1 MENNIT
7 INNRIPQLRFTGFTG
22 EWQEKPLCSLAA
34 KVNQKN
40 KDLAVARVLTNSATE
55 GVVDQNAYFERDI
68 AVKDNTNNYYIVDKD
83 DFVYNPRI
91 SSTAPVGP
99 ISINKVGKGIMSP
112 LYTVFKFQQG
122 HIAFFEQYFQTEIWH
137 PYLKSIAN
145 FGARFDRMNITT
157 EGFFNMPLFVPSI
170 EEQQKIAECLETLDN
185 LIAAESK
192 KLESLKAHKKGLMQQ
207 LFPPPSAT
215 TPALRFPGFSG
226 NWEKKKFKDI
236 TVPAGKKNRQNIP
249 YERYSISN
257 EDGFYPQSSQFED
270 GGGYLK
276 DIDCRQYIIVPP
288 KSFAYNPARINV
300 GSIGYQDLG
309 KDVIVSSLYEVFQTK
324 DGIDDAFLWQ
334 WFHTDIFR
342 RMVINVQE
350 GGVRQYF
357 FYEKLR
363 ECSINLP
370 TLSEQK
376 IIAACL
382 EAEDQMIAAQ
392 EQKVESLKT
401 HKKGLMQQLFPQPE
415 K

>member
-1 MENNIT
+1 MLRFPEFSGEWTQYKLGECFDERNEQFPESSDYPLMAFIAGKGVTEKGEKYDRSALVKDAPNKKYKRTELGDFIYSSNNLESGSIGLNRYGKACISPVYSIFKAKKGFDPYFIGT
-7 INNRIPQLRFTGFTG
+7 ILTQKSFISEMIKYRQGVVYGQWKIPEKEFLNLIIRIPSFCEQQRIAEFLEAEDRLISAQEQKVESLKAHKKGLMQQLFPQPGATTPALRFPGFTG
-22 EWQEKPLCSLAA
+22 DWQEKPLCSLAA

-40 KDLAVARVLTNSATE
+40 KDFAVTRVLMNSATE

-157 EGFFNMPLFVPSI
+157 DGFFNMPLFVPSI

-207 LFPPPSAT
+207 LFP
-215 TPALRFPGFSG
+215 
-226 NWEKKKFKDI
+226 
-236 TVPAGKKNRQNIP
+236 
-249 YERYSISN
+249 
-257 EDGFYPQSSQFED
+257 
-270 GGGYLK
+270 
-276 DIDCRQYIIVPP
+276 
-288 KSFAYNPARINV
+288 
-300 GSIGYQDLG
+300 
-309 KDVIVSSLYEVFQTK
+309 
-324 DGIDDAFLWQ
+324 
-334 WFHTDIFR
+334 
-342 RMVINVQE
+342 
-350 GGVRQYF
+350 
-357 FYEKLR
+357 
-363 ECSINLP
+363 
-370 TLSEQK
+370 
-376 IIAACL
+376 
-382 EAEDQMIAAQ
+382 
-392 EQKVESLKT
+392 
-401 HKKGLMQQLFPQPE
+401 QPV

>member
-7 INNRIPQLRFTGFTG
+7 INNRIPQLRFPGFTG

-40 KDLAVARVLTNSATE
+40 KDFAVTRVLTNSATE

-137 PYLKSIAN
+137 PYLKGIAN

-157 EGFFNMPLFVPSI
+157 DGFFNMPLFVPSI

-207 LFPPPSAT
+207 LFPQPSAT
-215 TPALRFPGFSG
+215 APALRFPGFSG

-392 EQKVESLKT
+392 EQKVEFLKN
-401 HKKGLMQQLFPQPE
+401 HKKGLMQQLFPQPV

>member
-7 INNRIPQLRFTGFTG
+7 INNRIPQLRFPGFTG

-40 KDLAVARVLTNSATE
+40 KDFAVTRVLTNSATE

-157 EGFFNMPLFVPSI
+157 DGFFNMPLFVPSI

-207 LFPPPSAT
+207 LFPQPGAT
-215 TPALRFPGFSG
+215 TPTLRFPGFSG

-236 TVPAGKKNRQNIP
+236 TIPAGKKNRQNIP

-363 ECSINLP
+363 ACSINLP

-401 HKKGLMQQLFPQPE
+401 HKKGLMQQLFPQLQ

>member
-7 INNRIPQLRFTGFTG
+7 INNKIPQLRFPGFTG

-40 KDLAVARVLTNSATE
+40 KDFAVTRVLTNSATE

-157 EGFFNMPLFVPSI
+157 DGFFNMPLFVPSI

-185 LIAAESK
+185 LISAESK

-207 LFPPPSAT
+207 LFPQPGAT

-392 EQKVESLKT
+392 EQKVESLKI
-401 HKKGLMQQLFPQPE
+401 HKKGLMQQLFPQPV